1 MPPLALS
8 VKWSLT
14 ALTPWLGNAAQF
26 LDHIDYMGKS
36 HKPRN
41 VDRVLFD
48 TFARHLTDKMSSS
61 GVASGDVDSW
71 KGALDVMITAIY
83 KI

>member
-1 MPPLALS
+1 MVADRFETMIGS
-8 VKWSLT
+8 M
-14 ALTPWLGNAAQF
+14 GNAAQF

-71 KGALDVMITAIY
+71 EGALDVMITAIY